1 MIAVW
6 ELLRLQPEHTE
17 ALPAIVIT
25 MVLPWL
31 YLAFTSYFIVWSG
44 NLASLVGW
52 YQVRSHGGWGIAI
65 GICTV
70 IEVLAFLLL
79 LLRRVRHS
87 APTLRMIAAVMLGGK
102 AIEAA
107 WLVLLR
113 SEEHTSELQSLM
125 RISYAF

>member
-1 MIAVW
+1 MSIQFTVALMIAVW

-25 MVLPWL
+25 MVLLWL

-70 IEVLAFLLL
+70 IEVLADRKSGVLGQSVSV
-79 LLRRVRHS
+79 RVD
-87 APTLRMIAAVMLGGK
+87 LGGRRIIK
-102 AIEAA
+102 KKIEKKYDI
-107 WLVLLR
+107 R
-113 SEEHTSELQSLM
+113 H
-125 RISYAF
+125 

>member
-1 MIAVW
+1 
-6 ELLRLQPEHTE
+6 
-17 ALPAIVIT
+17 
-25 MVLPWL
+25 MVLL
-31 YLAFTSYFIVWSG
+31 CRQFAVTSYFFAWSC
-44 NLASLVGW
+44 NRASLVGW
-52 YQVRSHGGWGIAI
+52 YQGRSHGGWGIAI

-113 SEEHTSELQSLM
+113 QGEIGRASCRGSVCQ
-125 RISYAF
+125 YV